1 MAELKDLITIDD
13 VRAAACRA
21 LRRMLSDFVDGGA
34 DDEASKHPNSAG
46 FATHALMARALSGRE
61 SRDHSRFAE
70 RARASGY
77 KALTLTVDCPLRGP
91 RECDVRNGFTI
102 NLNLGLSTTVDGP
115 CIPSGGCGWRG
126 QGARYGTCSFSL
138 ERG

>member
-13 VRAAACRA
+13 MREAVGRA
-21 LRRMLSDFVDGGA
+21 LRRMSSDFVDGGA
-34 DDEASKHPNSAG
+34 DDEASKHPNSAS

-61 SRDHSRFAE
+61 SRDQSRFAE

-77 KALTLTVDCPLRGP
+77 KALTLTVDCPLLGP
-91 RECDVRNGFTI
+91 RECNVRNGFTI
-102 NLNLGLSTTVDGP
+102 NLDRGLSTTVDGP
-115 CIPSGGCGWRG
+115 CISSGGCGWRG